1 MVLGR
6 LVEGRR
12 VDLALDGPAHVR
24 HLFGPLADERHH
36 QKRLRVVL
44 DDPVRDVLEHR
55 RLARLGGRQDQAAL
69 AFADRRNEVDE
80 ALGEVLLVGLDV
92 EHLVGEDRDQRIEVR
107 PALGG
112 LGVDRVDR
120 VDAKQAPVLLLVL
133 GRTGLAGHPVPG
145 PQAEAANLGGADVDV
160 VGRRHD
166 AVTAQEP
173 EALIDD
179 LQDPLRDAG
188 LPILVEARASG
199 RQRHRVEQL
208 EDEVLV
214 LQLLSALDPVLGRE
228 LAQLVDRLGLQFGQ

>member
-6 LVEGRR
+6 LVKGGG
-12 VDLALDGPAHVR
+12 VDLALDGAAHVG
-24 HLFGPLADERHH
+24 HFLGALADERHH
-36 QKRLRVVL
+36 EERLRVVL
-44 DDPVRDVLEHR
+44 GDAMRDVLQDR
-55 RLARLGGRQDQAAL
+55 RLAGLGRREDETTL
-69 AFADRRNEVDE
+69 TFADRRDEVDE
-80 ALGEVLLVGLDV
+80 ALGEVLLVGLQV
-92 EHLVGEDRDQRIEVR
+92 EHVVGEDRNERVEVR
-107 PALGG
+107 TALGG

-133 GRTGLAGHPVPG
+133 GRPGLAGHPVPG
-145 PQAEAANLGGADVDV
+145 PQAEAANLRGADVDV

-179 LQDPLRDAG
+179 LQDPLRDAR
-188 LPILVEARASG
+188 LAILVEARASG
-199 RQRHRVEQL
+199 CQRHRVEQL

-214 LQLLSALDPVLGRE
+214 LHLLCAFDAVLGRE